1 MPSIVPRRTLPPNPS
16 LEQLRKKAKDF
27 RDLVR
32 TGHPKGLEIVRILHP
47 DPPPASDFRLAD
59 AQLVIAREYGFASW
73 RRLREHLV
81 LLARYTRSPQR
92 PGANAG
98 DATDE
103 FLRLACLTYR
113 PSWKALA
120 GEEPDGPHRH
130 RAARELLAR
139 HPHLARENIYTAA
152 AAADPS
158 AMRAFLA
165 ADATNAN
172 LEGGPH
178 GWPPLL
184 YLTLSRLDTGD
195 PLATARL
202 LLEHGADANAGYLP
216 DGEPPPVTALSAVL
230 RGSQDPANQPA
241 HPRSMSLARLLLE
254 HGADPNDERAVDNAC
269 NYPHE
274 DDALKLLLRF
284 GAGRESGSGG
294 PWRARLG
301 RRIATPAELVRY
313 QLRHA
318 AEWDLPDRIRLLVNL
333 ADQPSI
339 DSALSA
345 ATVCGNTGVERLLLA
360 AGASR
365 GEASP
370 AERIIAACMRADGPD
385 VAEVERL
392 RAAEPD
398 LDFSG
403 PWPDPMLQA
412 AALNRPE
419 AIKMLVALGFPLDD
433 RRGTPL
439 HVAALTGHL
448 ELAKMLVEMGA
459 DPHAEADD
467 DTPGQF
473 TPPGD
478 RSPLSWARYLDRHD
492 VAAYLESLS

>member
-16 LEQLRKKAKDF
+16 LEQLRKKAKEF

-32 TGHPKGLEIVRILHP
+32 TGHPKGVEVMRILHP
-47 DPPPASDFRLAD
+47 DPPPVSGFTLAD
-59 AQLVIAREYGFASW
+59 AQLSIAREYGFASW

-81 LLARYTRSPQR
+81 WLARYTRSPQR
-92 PGANAG
+92 RPAVAG
-98 DATDE
+98 DVTDE

-113 PSWKALA
+113 PSWRALA
-120 GEEPDGPHRH
+120 GEEADGPHRH
-130 RAARELLAR
+130 RAARDLLAR
-139 HPHLARENIYTAA
+139 HPHLARESIHTAA
-152 AAADPS
+152 AAADLA
-158 AMRAFLA
+158 AMRAFLS
-165 ADATNAN
+165 ADAANAN

-184 YLTLSRLDTGD
+184 YLTLSRLDIGD
-195 PLATARL
+195 PVATARL

-230 RGSQDPANQPA
+230 RGRPDPANQLP
-241 HPRSMSLARLLLE
+241 HPRSLSLARLLLE
-254 HGADPNDERAVDNAC
+254 QGADPNDERAVDNAC
-269 NYPHE
+269 GYPHH

-301 RRIATPAELVRY
+301 RRIAAPADLVR
-313 QLRHA
+313 QELRYA
-318 AEWDLPDRIRLLVNL
+318 AENDLPDRARLLL
-333 ADQPSI
+333 PLTDKASI

-345 ATVCGNTGVERLLLA
+345 ATICGNTEVERLLLA

-370 AERIIAACMRADGPD
+370 VERIIAACMRAEGPD
-385 VAEVERL
+385 VAEVERI

-398 LDFSG
+398 LDLSG
-403 PWPDPMLQA
+403 PWPEPLLHA
-412 AALNRPE
+412 ALLNRPE
-419 AIKMLVALGFPLDD
+419 AIKLLVALGLPLNE

-439 HVAALTGHL
+439 HVAAIAGHL
-448 ELAKMLVEMGA
+448 ELAKLLVEMGA
-459 DPHAEADD
+459 DPHAEAVD

-478 RSPLSWARYLDRHD
+478 STPAGWARYFHRDE
-492 VAAYLESLS
+492 VAAYLETLS